1 MTYAHAPVLRLPA
14 HPTLPSSD
22 ADTSRM
28 NDTPAIDHRLAA
40 VDDGT
45 APGLRP
51 DASRNVI
58 DLYKAWTE
66 EQIAA
71 DLETRRTPLVSI
83 ACNLT
88 SDFNKAS
95 IIRANNAFTGRKVI
109 ITERRRFNKRGT
121 VGTHNYEHVEYVES
135 TLTAIATLIDEGYT
149 VYPVD
154 NSPEFDPQPV
164 LSVALPV
171 RTAFVYGEEGLGL
184 SAEIVDACDGAP
196 VYIPQYGSVRSINVA
211 QCAAIMFQMYDLA
224 HPRDHLFVDAQ
235 HS

>member
-1 MTYAHAPVLRLPA
+1 MPA
-14 HPTLPSSD
+14 TLTTED
-22 ADTSRM
+22 ADTSVM
-28 NDTPAIDHRLAA
+28 SDAHMDPRLAA
-40 VDDGT
+40 VEDGT

-58 DLYKAWTE
+58 DLYKAWTT
-66 EQIAA
+66 EQIVA

-83 ACNLT
+83 ACNLG

-135 TLTAIATLIDEGYT
+135 TLTAIADLITEGYT
-149 VYPVD
+149 VFPVD
-154 NSPEFDPQPV
+154 NTPEFNPQPILTV
-164 LSVALPV
+164 TLPV
-171 RTAFVYGEEGLGL
+171 KTAFVYGEEGLGL
-184 SAEIVDACDGAP
+184 SAEIVEACGGAP

-224 HPRDHLFVDAQ
+224 HPRDHLFAE
-235 HS
+235 SK